1 MKLSM
6 IQLLAVLFFF
16 TATNVIAQNNEN
28 KYGTLT
34 GDFETQNSFFIRDS
48 IIGAS
53 NTPQYDRQKFGT
65 NNWLTLNYNFM
76 GFDVGIRFDAYYNSN
91 LIDPLDSYS
100 ALGLGRWHIRKE
112 VFGLD
117 ITAGYFYDQIGNGT
131 IFRAYNARYLPIDN
145 ALVGG
150 RLIYKIN
157 ENWQAKVFVGQQKKV
172 EKQVDLFENYQ
183 PIIVGAAIDGYI
195 PIKKGEEVIAT
206 LTPGA
211 GAVRRTLDDVTMNQI
226 ATDIGSYAPVDSFVP
241 TYTTYAFSVYNTLT
255 WKGLT
260 WYAEG
265 AYKTAEAVNA
275 QNSKG
280 TLELRDGYNIF
291 TTLSYS
297 MKGFSILGQYKRTD
311 HFIFR
316 TSPLQNLNRGLV
328 AFLPPMARQNTYRL
342 SARYNAATQD
352 IGEQAV
358 QLDVTVVPINKVL
371 TLNFNFSNVTTINDS
386 ALVKNTTTNEY
397 KKYGFFDDEFLLYRE
412 FNLNGLIKL
421 PNKIKL
427 ILGFQFQ
434 QYNQDRY
441 EVKPGVPMVVAYV
454 PYAELRMRFK
464 KRKSLRVE
472 LSYMHTEQDYG
483 SWGFALVEFNV
494 KNFSFW
500 ASLMIN
506 IPISEEAYQAGD
518 APKNIPHIFGG
529 IANGLFYE
537 FGTNY
542 THKGNKFEIGYKRQV
557 EGIVCTGG
565 VCRYQPAFNGVQ
577 FNVVS
582 SF

>member
-1 MKLSM
+1 MKLRAVYL
-6 IQLLAVLFFF
+6 ILLTFLVQAVH
-16 TATNVIAQNNEN
+16 AQEDGGN

-34 GDFETQNSFFIRDS
+34 GDFETQNSFFIRDAV
-48 IIGAS
+48 IGAAG
-53 NTPQYDRQKFGT
+53 TPQYDRQKFGT

-112 VFGLD
+112 IFGLD

-131 IFRAYNARYLPIDN
+131 IFRAYNERYLPIDN

-157 ENWQAKVFVGQQKKV
+157 ENWQAKAFVGQQKKV
-172 EKQVDLFENYQ
+172 EKQLNLFDNYQ
-183 PIIVGAAIDGYI
+183 PIIAGVAIDGFI
-195 PIKKGEEVIAT
+195 GIGKDQELT

-211 GAVRRTLDDVTMNQI
+211 GAIRRTLDDASMNQI
-226 ATDIGSYAPVDSFVP
+226 ATDIGSYAPADVFTP
-241 TYTTYAFSVYNTLT
+241 LYTVYAFSAYNTLT

-260 WYAEG
+260 WFVEG
-265 AYKTAEAVNA
+265 AYKTREAVNA
-275 QNSKG
+275 LSPKG
-280 TLELRDGYNIF
+280 ILENKDGYNIY

-311 HFIFR
+311 HFILR
-316 TSPLQNLNRGLV
+316 TSPLQTLTRGMI

-342 SARYNAATQD
+342 SSRYNAATQD
-352 IGEQAV
+352 VGEQAV
-358 QLDVTVVPINKVL
+358 QLDVTVVPIKKKL
-371 TLNFNFSNVTTINDS
+371 TLNFNFSNIATIDETAMSEGNEEIQNDF
-386 ALVKNTTTNEY
+386 
-397 KKYGFFDDEFLLYRE
+397 GFGSEAFLLYRE
-412 FNLNGLIKL
+412 ANLNALWKINKKL
-421 PNKIKL
+421 KL

-434 QYNQDRY
+434 QYNQARY
-441 EVKPGVPMVVAYV
+441 EQKPGVPIVTTYI
-454 PYAELRMRFK
+454 PYAELRLRMK
-464 KRKSLRVE
+464 KRKSFRLE
-472 LSYMHTEQDYG
+472 LSYMQTEQDYG
-483 SWGFALVEFNV
+483 SWAFALAEFNI
-494 KNFSFW
+494 KDFSFW
-500 ASLMIN
+500 ASAMIN
-506 IPISEEAYQAGD
+506 TV
-518 APKNIPHIFGG
+518 PKVYDKVEI
-529 IANGLFYE
+529 FYE
-537 FGTNY
+537 FGANY
-542 THKGNKFEIGYKRQV
+542 THKSNKFEIGYKRQV

>member
-1 MKLSM
+1 MQFRT
-6 IQLLAVLFFF
+6 IQFLFFLLLIT
-16 TATNVIAQNNEN
+16 TATLQAQDDN
-28 KYGTLT
+28 KGNSNKFGTLS

-48 IIGAS
+48 IIGAA

-65 NNWLTLNYNFM
+65 NNWLTLNYSIM
-76 GFDVGIRFDAYYNSN
+76 GFDIGIRFDAYYNSN

-157 ENWQAKVFVGQQKKV
+157 ENWRAKIFVGQQKKV
-172 EKQVDLFENYQ
+172 EKQLNLFDNYQ
-183 PIIVGAAIDGYI
+183 PIIAGAAIDGYI
-195 PIKKGEEVIAT
+195 PIGKEDKMVT

-211 GAVRRTLDDVTMNQI
+211 GAIRRTLDDVSMNQI
-226 ATDIGSYAPVDSFVP
+226 ATDISSYTPADAFVP
-241 TYTTYAFSVYNTLT
+241 QYTTYAFSVYNTLS

-260 WYAEG
+260 WYVEG

-275 QNSKG
+275 QNPKG
-280 TLELRDGYNIF
+280 ILENKDGTNIF

-316 TSPLQNLNRGLV
+316 TSPLQTLNRGLI
-328 AFLPPMARQNTYRL
+328 AYLPPMARQNTYRL

-352 IGEQAV
+352 VGEQAA
-358 QLDVTVVPINKVL
+358 QLDVTVVPIPNKL
-371 TLNFNFSNVTTINDS
+371 TLSLNLSNIMTLDPIEGKTGD
-386 ALVKNTTTNEY
+386 E
-397 KKYGFFDDEFLLYRE
+397 EFLLYRE
-412 FNLNGLIKL
+412 ANFSALWKIDKKMKL
-421 PNKIKL
+421 TA
-427 ILGFQFQ
+427 GFQFQ
-434 QYNQDRY
+434 QYNQERY
-441 EVKPGVPMVVAYV
+441 EQKPHVPIVMTLI
-454 PYAELRMRFK
+454 PYAEFSMRLK
-464 KRKSLRVE
+464 NRKSFRVE

-483 SWGFALVEFNV
+483 SWAYALLEFSI
-494 KNFSFW
+494 KDFSFW
-500 ASLMIN
+500 ASAMVN
-506 IPISEEAYQAGD
+506 TV
-518 APKNIPHIFGG
+518 PKKYKQVEV
-529 IANGLFYE
+529 FYE
-537 FGTNY
+537 FGANY
-542 THKGNKFEIGYKRQV
+542 THNSNKFELGYKRQV

-577 FNVVS
+577 LNVVS

>member
-1 MKLSM
+1 MKLRM
-6 IQLLAVLFFF
+6 IRLLVILLCF
-16 TATNVIAQNNEN
+16 ATNTMEAQNEGN
-28 KYGTLT
+28 KFGTLT

-48 IIGAS
+48 VIGAA

-91 LIDPLDSYS
+91 LVDPLDSYS

-157 ENWQAKVFVGQQKKV
+157 ENWQAKVFAGQQKKV
-172 EKQVDLFENYQ
+172 EKQIDLFENYQ
-183 PIIVGAAIDGYI
+183 PIIVGAAVDGYI
-195 PIKKGEEVIAT
+195 PVKKGEETVLS
-206 LTPGA
+206 LTPGV
-211 GAVRRTLDDVTMNQI
+211 GAIRRTLDDASMNQI
-226 ATDIGSYAPVDSFVP
+226 ATDISSYLPEDVFVP
-241 TYTTYAFSVYNTLT
+241 AYTTYAVSVYNTLN

-260 WYAEG
+260 WFVEG
-265 AYKTAEAVNA
+265 AYKTAEAVNTF
-275 QNSKG
+275 NSKG
-280 TLELRDGYNIF
+280 VLENKPGYNIF

-316 TSPLQNLNRGLV
+316 TSPLQNLTRGMI

-342 SARYNAATQD
+342 SSRYNAATQEV
-352 IGEQAV
+352 GEQAF
-358 QLDVTVVPINKVL
+358 QFDLTVVPIAKTL
-371 TLNFNFSNVTTINDS
+371 TFNLNFSNIMTLEPIKGKT
-386 ALVKNTTTNEY
+386 
-397 KKYGFFDDEFLLYRE
+397 GDEEHLLYRE
-412 FNLNGLIKL
+412 GNLNALLKL

-441 EVKPGVPMVVAYV
+441 EQKPGVPMIVAYI

-464 KRKSLRVE
+464 KRKSFRLE
-472 LSYMHTEQDYG
+472 LSYMATDQDYG
-483 SWGFALVEFNV
+483 SWAFALAEFNI
-494 KNFSFW
+494 KDFSFW
-500 ASLMIN
+500 ASAMIN
-506 IPISEEAYQAGD
+506 TIPKKYKQVEV
-518 APKNIPHIFGG
+518 
-529 IANGLFYE
+529 FYE
-537 FGTNY
+537 FGGSY
-542 THKGNKFEIGYKRQV
+542 THKSNKFEIGYKRQV

>member
-1 MKLSM
+1 MRLRI
-6 IQLLAVLFFF
+6 IQLWVFMLCV
-16 TATNVIAQNNEN
+16 ATTKVSAQDDQS
-28 KYGTLT
+28 KFGTLT

-48 IIGAS
+48 IIGAA

-65 NNWLTLNYNFM
+65 NNWLTLNYSVM
-76 GFDVGIRFDAYYNSN
+76 GFDIGIRFDAYYNSN

-112 VFGLD
+112 IFGLD

-131 IFRAYNARYLPIDN
+131 IFRAYNERYLPIDN

-157 ENWQAKVFVGQQKKV
+157 DNWQAKVFVGQQKKV
-172 EKQVDLFENYQ
+172 EKQINLFENYQ
-183 PIIVGAAIDGYI
+183 PIIAGAAIDGFVTI
-195 PIKKGEEVIAT
+195 GKEENQVA

-211 GAVRRTLDDVTMNQI
+211 GAIRRTLDDVSMNQI
-226 ATDIGSYAPVDSFVP
+226 ATDIGSYAPEDAFVP
-241 TYTTYAFSVYNTLT
+241 KYTTYAFSVYNTLT

-260 WYAEG
+260 WFVEG

-275 QNSKG
+275 LSPKG
-280 TLELRDGYNIF
+280 ILEDKAGTNIF

-297 MKGFSILGQYKRTD
+297 MKGFSILGQYKRTE

-316 TSPLQNLNRGLV
+316 TSPLQTLNQGLI

-342 SARYNAATQD
+342 SSRYNAATQD
-352 IGEQAV
+352 VGEQAA
-358 QLDVTVVPINKVL
+358 QLDITVVPIKKKL
-371 TLNFNFSNVTTINDS
+371 TLNLNLSNIMTLEPIEGKT
-386 ALVKNTTTNEY
+386 
-397 KKYGFFDDEFLLYRE
+397 GDEAHLLYRE
-412 FNLNGLIKL
+412 ANFNALMKL
-421 PNKIKL
+421 SKRIKL
-427 ILGFQFQ
+427 ITGFQFQ
-434 QYNQDRY
+434 QYNQERY
-441 EVKPGVPMVVAYV
+441 EQKPNVPIVMTLV
-454 PYAELRMRFK
+454 PYAELRLRMK

-483 SWGFALVEFNV
+483 SWAFALAEFNI
-494 KNFSFW
+494 KDFSFW
-500 ASLMIN
+500 ASAMIN
-506 IPISEEAYQAGD
+506 TV
-518 APKNIPHIFGG
+518 PKKY
-529 IANGLFYE
+529 AQVEVFYE
-537 FGTNY
+537 FGANY
-542 THKGNKFEIGYKRQV
+542 THHSNKFEIGYKRQV

>member
-1 MKLSM
+1 MRLRM
-6 IQLLAVLFFF
+6 IQLWVFMLCPFVV
-16 TATNVIAQNNEN
+16 TINAQDEGN
-28 KYGTLT
+28 KNKFGTLT

-48 IIGAS
+48 VIGAA

-65 NNWLTLNYNFM
+65 NNWLTLNYSIM
-76 GFDVGIRFDAYYNSN
+76 GFDIGVRFDAYYNSN

-112 VFGLD
+112 IFGLD

-131 IFRAYNARYLPIDN
+131 IFRAYNERYLPIDN
-145 ALVGG
+145 ALVGA

-157 ENWQAKVFVGQQKKV
+157 DNWQVKAFVGQQKKV
-172 EKQVDLFENYQ
+172 EKQINLFENYQ
-183 PIIVGAAIDGYI
+183 PIIAGAAIDGFI
-195 PIKKGEEVIAT
+195 SVGEEGKQVT

-211 GAVRRTLDDVTMNQI
+211 GAIRRTLDDASMNQI
-226 ATDIGSYAPVDSFVP
+226 ATDIGSYVPEDAFVP
-241 TYTTYAFSVYNTLT
+241 KYTTYAFSVYNTLT

-260 WYAEG
+260 WYVEG

-275 QNSKG
+275 LNPKG
-280 TLELRDGYNIF
+280 ILENRDGTNIF

-316 TSPLQNLNRGLV
+316 TSPLQTLTRGMI

-342 SARYNAATQD
+342 SSRYNAATQD
-352 IGEQAV
+352 VGEQAA
-358 QLDVTVVPINKVL
+358 QLDITFVPIKKKL
-371 TLNFNFSNVTTINDS
+371 TLNLNLSNIMTLDPIEG
-386 ALVKNTTTNEY
+386 KE
-397 KKYGFFDDEFLLYRE
+397 GDEAYLLYRE
-412 FNLNGLIKL
+412 VNFNSLWKI
-421 PNKIKL
+421 NKKMKL

-441 EVKPGVPMVVAYV
+441 EQKPGVPIVMTLV
-454 PYAELRMRFK
+454 PYAEFRLRMK

-483 SWGFALVEFNV
+483 SWAFALVEFNI
-494 KNFSFW
+494 KKYSFW
-500 ASLMIN
+500 ASAMIN
-506 IPISEEAYQAGD
+506 TV
-518 APKNIPHIFGG
+518 PKKYKNVEV
-529 IANGLFYE
+529 FYE
-537 FGTNY
+537 FGANY
-542 THKGNKFEIGYKRQV
+542 THKSNKFEIGYKRQV

>member
-1 MKLSM
+1 MRLRI
-6 IQLLAVLFFF
+6 IQLWVFMLCV
-16 TATNVIAQNNEN
+16 ATTKVSAQDDQS
-28 KYGTLT
+28 KFGTLT

-48 IIGAS
+48 IIGAA

-65 NNWLTLNYNFM
+65 NNWLTLNYSVM
-76 GFDVGIRFDAYYNSN
+76 GFDIGIRFDAYYNSN

-112 VFGLD
+112 IFGLD

-131 IFRAYNARYLPIDN
+131 IFRAYNERYLPIDN

-157 ENWQAKVFVGQQKKV
+157 DNWQAKVFVGQQKKV
-172 EKQVDLFENYQ
+172 EKQINLFENYQ
-183 PIIVGAAIDGYI
+183 PIIAGAAIDGFVTI
-195 PIKKGEEVIAT
+195 GKEENQVT

-211 GAVRRTLDDVTMNQI
+211 GAIRRTLDDVSMNQI
-226 ATDIGSYAPVDSFVP
+226 ATDIGSYAPEDAFVP
-241 TYTTYAFSVYNTLT
+241 KYTTYAFSVYNTLT

-260 WYAEG
+260 WFVEG

-275 QNSKG
+275 LSPKG
-280 TLELRDGYNIF
+280 ILEDKAGTNIF

-297 MKGFSILGQYKRTD
+297 MKGFSILGQYKRTE

-316 TSPLQNLNRGLV
+316 TSPLQTLNQGLI

-342 SARYNAATQD
+342 SSRYNAATQD
-352 IGEQAV
+352 VGEQAA
-358 QLDVTVVPINKVL
+358 QLDITVVPIKKKL
-371 TLNFNFSNVTTINDS
+371 TLNLNLSNIMTLEPIEGKT
-386 ALVKNTTTNEY
+386 
-397 KKYGFFDDEFLLYRE
+397 GDEAHLLYRE
-412 FNLNGLIKL
+412 ANFNALMKL
-421 PNKIKL
+421 SKRIKL
-427 ILGFQFQ
+427 ITGFQFQ
-434 QYNQDRY
+434 QYNQERY
-441 EVKPGVPMVVAYV
+441 EQKPNVPIVMTLV
-454 PYAELRMRFK
+454 PYAELRLRMK

-483 SWGFALVEFNV
+483 SWAFALAEFNI
-494 KNFSFW
+494 KDFSFW
-500 ASLMIN
+500 ASAMIN
-506 IPISEEAYQAGD
+506 TV
-518 APKNIPHIFGG
+518 PKKY
-529 IANGLFYE
+529 AQVEVFYE
-537 FGTNY
+537 FGANY
-542 THKGNKFEIGYKRQV
+542 THHSNKFEIGYKRQV